1 MGPVPFLTLCD
12 ASVCVYF
19 YGIQCNPFVGKIE
32 RGYRSSTMTKHV
44 YVILLSTFV
53 FGFVTG
59 AILFLYNNTGNGE
72 DGEPVLLEGE
82 AAISVTAYRYGGC
95 ARGDGCASYRIADD
109 GTYEYIVRSRA
120 EGETRFAD
128 TLNSAEK
135 TALFKTLKDT
145 NLESLLETAFTG
157 TCPVEYDGTGY
168 RYNVTYYDKHYAFD
182 TCVQDLEN
190 EPLFITLADYFEMFS
205 NTYTIPE

>member
-1 MGPVPFLTLCD
+1 
-12 ASVCVYF
+12 
-19 YGIQCNPFVGKIE
+19 
-32 RGYRSSTMTKHV
+32 MTKHV

-53 FGFVTG
+53 FGFVSG
-59 AILFLYNNTGNGE
+59 AILFLYNNTGNGG
-72 DGEPVLLEGE
+72 DGAPVQLEEE

-95 ARGDGCASYRIADD
+95 ARGDGCASYRISDD

-128 TLNSAEK
+128 TLSSAEK
-135 TALFKTLKDT
+135 IALFKTLKDT
-145 NLESLLETAFTG
+145 NLAHLSDTSFVG

-168 RYNVTYYDKHYAFD
+168 RYNITYYDKQYSFD

-205 NTYTIPE
+205 NAYTTSE

>member
-1 MGPVPFLTLCD
+1 
-12 ASVCVYF
+12 
-19 YGIQCNPFVGKIE
+19 
-32 RGYRSSTMTKHV
+32 MTKHV
-44 YVILLSTFV
+44 YTILISTFV

-59 AILFLYNNTGNGE
+59 AILFLYNNTGGE
-72 DGEPVLLEGE
+72 GDGEPVHIEDA

-95 ARGDGCASYRIADD
+95 ARGDGCASYRITDD

-120 EGETRFAD
+120 DGETRFAD

-135 TALFKTLKDT
+135 NALFKALKGT
-145 NLESLLETAFTG
+145 NLESLLDTAFTG

-168 RYNVTYYDKHYAFD
+168 RYNITYYDTQYSFD

-205 NTYTIPE
+205 NTYTISE